1 MIDVVDIADRADGD
15 VVVNRGAVR
24 QFDPYAPFAR
34 RCAEQGNFTR
44 LLVVN
49 HKGVRIRDHLHL
61 RRRAGAHIID
71 YVSLAR
77 IQGESHYRGGLSAA
91 KASPCASM
99 IMLIAPTSHGS
110 SPHPLFAFIFFTS
123 PLRGLRYVYRF
134 RSRRMI
140 CGRRN
145 RGRRHR

>member
-77 IQGESHYRGGLSAA
+77 IQGESHYRGRVIRRKGQSLRQHDHADSSNQPRKQSTSSFCFHLLHLASSRLTVCLS
-91 KASPCASM
+91 
-99 IMLIAPTSHGS
+99 
-110 SPHPLFAFIFFTS
+110 F
-123 PLRGLRYVYRF
+123 
-134 RSRRMI
+134 
-140 CGRRN
+140 
-145 RGRRHR
+145 